1 MLRLKNPV
9 FVLALVA
16 ALAVGASAQGREEED
31 YAPAP
36 LKPSPTPVAAPAR
49 PRLVVPTLMTMPSVP
64 ATKDAAAEPDD
75 FRVLSTSTYSPTPAP
90 TPYQHQGVY
99 VTTLDGRVVMEQAA
113 GEAFNPASAV
123 KLATALKALRDFGP
137 EYRFSTVVWTNGT
150 FDKATGTLTGDLMVS
165 GRDPSLHSEH
175 AVDIARELNR
185 LGIRTVT
192 GDLYVSPGFTMNF
205 SPTARRSGDGFY
217 DTLDS
222 TRRSAAATRAWT
234 SALLARKDQA
244 GLASSP
250 SVAVMG
256 AVYVAPVPAGARV
269 LLTHR
274 SSALTDLL
282 KVLLC
287 YSNNFMADRLGESVG
302 GPAGLR
308 EFLIKEF
315 AVPEWE
321 VRLAS
326 ASGLGVNRLSPRS
339 MMKVYAGL
347 RKELAKH
354 GLEPSDILPVAG
366 IDPGTLQKRYAASV
380 ARGSIIGKTGTLGRT
395 DGGASALVGELRT
408 RTGETLLFVIFNRR
422 GSVYRFRQDQD
433 ALVSSLQ
440 FARGGPAPF
449 TYVPHTLA
457 MRLADTEFD
466 ARTGA
471 KGEYE
476 SISN

>member
-1 MLRLKNPV
+1 MI
-9 FVLALVA
+9 
-16 ALAVGASAQGREEED
+16 
-31 YAPAP
+31 
-36 LKPSPTPVAAPAR
+36 
-49 PRLVVPTLMTMPSVP
+49 
-64 ATKDAAAEPDD
+64 
-75 FRVLSTSTYSPTPAP
+75 
-90 TPYQHQGVY
+90 
-99 VTTLDGRVVMEQAA
+99 
-113 GEAFNPASAV
+113 
-123 KLATALKALRDFGP
+123 
-137 EYRFSTVVWTNGT
+137 
-150 FDKATGTLTGDLMVS
+150 S
-165 GRDPSLHSEH
+165 GRDPSLHYEH

-185 LGIRTVT
+185 LGVRTVT

-205 SPTARRSGDGFY
+205 SPTARRSGEGFY
-217 DTLDS
+217 DTLDAS
-222 TRRSAAATRAWT
+222 RRPAAATRAWT
-234 SALLARKDQA
+234 GALLARKDQA

-256 AVYVAPVPAGARV
+256 AVYVAPVPAGARA
-269 LLTHR
+269 LITHR

-287 YSNNFMADRLGESVG
+287 YSNNFMADRLGESIG

-315 AVPEWE
+315 ALPEWE

-354 GLEPSDILPVAG
+354 RLVPSDILPVAG
-366 IDPGTLQKRYAASV
+366 VDPGTLQKRYAASSG
-380 ARGSIIGKTGTLGRT
+380 RGSIIGKTGTLGRT

-408 RTGETLLFVIFNRR
+408 QSGETLLFVIFNRR

-433 ALVSSLQ
+433 TLVGSLQ
-440 FARGGPAPF
+440 YARGGPAPF
-449 TYVPHTLA
+449 AYVPHTLA

-466 ARTGA
+466 ARTTA

>member
-1 MLRLKNPV
+1 MLRLKNSV
-9 FVLALVA
+9 FVIALLA
-16 ALAVGASAQGREEED
+16 ALSNGAGAQQREDD
-31 YAPAP
+31 YVPAP
-36 LKPSPTPVAAPAR
+36 LQPSPTPVAAPAR

-64 ATKDAAAEPDD
+64 ATKGTDSDAND
-75 FRVLSTSTYSPTPAP
+75 FRVLSTSTYTPTPTPAP
-90 TPYQHQGVY
+90 YLHQGVY

-123 KLATALKALRDFGP
+123 KLATALKSLRDFGP
-137 EYRFSTVVWTNGT
+137 EYRFSTVVWTTGAFN
-150 FDKATGTLTGDLMVS
+150 KETGTLTGDIMVS
-165 GRDPSLHSEH
+165 GRDPSLHYEH
-175 AVDIARELNR
+175 AVDIARALNR
-185 LGIRTVT
+185 LGIKTVT

-205 SPTARRSGDGFY
+205 SSTARYSGEGFY

-222 TRRSAAATRAWT
+222 TRRPAAATRAWFD
-234 SALLARKDQA
+234 ALLARKDQA
-244 GLASSP
+244 GMASSP
-250 SVAVMG
+250 SVSVMG

-287 YSNNFMADRLGESVG
+287 YSNNFMAERLGESVG
-302 GPAGLR
+302 GPTGLR
-308 EFLIKEF
+308 QFLIEEF
-315 AVPEWE
+315 DVPEWE

-354 GLEPSDILPVAG
+354 HLEPSDILPVAG
-366 IDPGTLQKRYAASV
+366 VDPGTLQKRYAASA

-408 RTGETLLFVIFNRR
+408 QSGETLLFVIFNRR
-422 GSVYRFRQDQD
+422 GSVYQFRQNQD
-433 ALVSSLQ
+433 ALVRSLQ

-449 TYVPHTLA
+449 AYVPHTLA

-466 ARTGA
+466 ARTKA